1 MPFTKSSLTL
11 SIIVIYLF
19 ISSCSSNIYDKFD
32 DPILVEN
39 ILEVNDSIVK
49 KDPVNLLIQPS
60 PVNKFLGYPLG
71 LAINNLAN
79 DNPDEKF
86 RIWLEKN
93 ENRYNRLEKLI
104 SNKQID
110 QLKRY
115 NNSFNDFLKNIGQE
129 PITINNTEI
138 DKNIE
143 RLKSFMIVKVILT
156 QILHMTQ
163 L

>member
-1 MPFTKSSLTL
+1 MTFTRIFSPFLIAL
-11 SIIVIYLF
+11 LLI
-19 ISSCSSNIYDKFD
+19 ISSCSSNIYNKFD
-32 DPILVEN
+32 DPILVKN

-93 ENRYNRLEKLI
+93 ENEAPDLPVAEGDSPVLA
-104 SNKQID
+104 
-110 QLKRY
+110 
-115 NNSFNDFLKNIGQE
+115 
-129 PITINNTEI
+129 
-138 DKNIE
+138 
-143 RLKSFMIVKVILT
+143 
-156 QILHMTQ
+156 
-163 L
+163 